1 MAHIKPTLQCELN
14 PFNPVP
20 EICQVI
26 DAMITYNKPYEESI
40 LLGVIESIQGRLSRL
55 EQLKKG
61 ADAHGEQI
69 HEPSTE

>member
-1 MAHIKPTLQCELN
+1 MAQIKATLKCELD

-26 DAMITYNKPYEESI
+26 DAMIANNKLYEESI
-40 LLGVIESIQGRLSRL
+40 LLGVIESIQGRLNRL

-61 ADAHGEQI
+61 AEIHG
-69 HEPSTE
+69 TE